1 MTDFDTVKIDRS
13 FLHDSKAPRG
23 RAMLQDMIR
32 LIRNRGHKILIEG
45 VETEEQLRLVR
56 QMEIDYAQGYYIGR
70 PVGAERLSAAAA
82 PYPRPNMLLRPA

>member
-1 MTDFDTVKIDRS
+1 
-13 FLHDSKAPRG
+13 
-23 RAMLQDMIR
+23 MLQDMIR

-70 PVGAERLSAAAA
+70 PIGAERLGAAAA
-82 PYPRPNMLLRPA
+82 PYPRPNMLLRPPNPV

>member
-1 MTDFDTVKIDRS
+1 
-13 FLHDSKAPRG
+13 
-23 RAMLQDMIR
+23 QDMIR

-70 PVGAERLSAAAA
+70 PVVAERLGPAKHPIRA
-82 PYPRPNMLLRPA
+82 PACFFVPPERALTIVEA